1 MTIEEKAI
9 EIEKYCDSIN
19 DCSECAINN
28 SENGS
33 FICYSKWDE
42 YPNDIERNYEIVFGN
57 AEDTD
62 DEKKIEHEEE
72 KMTIEEKAKMIEKHC
87 DSMPSCSACPIGSKD
102 GSFVCFSDWEDY
114 PNDIEKNYEII
125 FGNAEDTEEE
135 EKMTIGE
142 KAEKIKEYCN
152 SNNYCSNCVIKNR
165 CNGDFITAVYEK
177 AKNVNNNSLSNAY
190 DIEKNYE
197 IIFGK
202 ASETK
207 EEKVE
212 KKAEDMVN
220 HPSHYTHGGVECIDA
235 ITSALS
241 SYEDSVDSWL
251 VGQVI
256 KYLWRAPLKGK
267 YEEDIKKAQFYL
279 NRLVEKIDKNR

>member
-9 EIEKYCDSIN
+9 EIEKYCDSID

-28 SENGS
+28 SEDGS
-33 FICYSKWDE
+33 FVCYSKWDE
-42 YPNDIERNYEIVFGN
+42 YPNEIEKNYEIIFGN

-62 DEKKIEHEEE
+62 EKKKTEDEEE

-87 DSMPSCSACPIGSKD
+87 DSMPSCSACPIGSKY
-102 GSFVCFSDWEDY
+102 GRFVCFSDWEDY

-125 FGNAEDTEEE
+125 FGNNEDMDE
-135 EKMTIGE
+135 EK
-142 KAEKIKEYCN
+142 K
-152 SNNYCSNCVIKNR
+152 S
-165 CNGDFITAVYEK
+165 
-177 AKNVNNNSLSNAY
+177 
-190 DIEKNYE
+190 
-197 IIFGK
+197 
-202 ASETK
+202 
-207 EEKVE
+207 
-212 KKAEDMVN
+212 EDMVN
-220 HPSHYTHGGVECIDA
+220 HPSHYTSGGVECIDA

-279 NRLVEKIDKNR
+279 NRLVEKIDKNW

>member
-57 AEDTD
+57 AEDTE
-62 DEKKIEHEEE
+62 EKK
-72 KMTIEEKAKMIEKHC
+72 K
-87 DSMPSCSACPIGSKD
+87 
-102 GSFVCFSDWEDY
+102 
-114 PNDIEKNYEII
+114 
-125 FGNAEDTEEE
+125 TE
-135 EKMTIGE
+135 
-142 KAEKIKEYCN
+142 
-152 SNNYCSNCVIKNR
+152 
-165 CNGDFITAVYEK
+165 
-177 AKNVNNNSLSNAY
+177 
-190 DIEKNYE
+190 
-197 IIFGK
+197 
-202 ASETK
+202 
-207 EEKVE
+207 
-212 KKAEDMVN
+212 EDMVN

-267 YEEDIKKAQFYL
+267 YDEDIKKAQFYL
-279 NRLVEKIDKNR
+279 NRLVEKIDKNG

>member
-1 MTIEEKAI
+1 MTVEEKAKM
-9 EIEKYCDSIN
+9 IEKHCNSID

-28 SENGS
+28 SEDGS
-33 FICYSKWDE
+33 FVCYSKWDE
-42 YPNDIERNYEIVFGN
+42 YPNEIEKNYEIIFGN
-57 AEDTD
+57 AEDTE
-62 DEKKIEHEEE
+62 EKKKTEDEEE

-114 PNDIEKNYEII
+114 PDDIKKNYEII

-135 EKMTIGE
+135 
-142 KAEKIKEYCN
+142 
-152 SNNYCSNCVIKNR
+152 
-165 CNGDFITAVYEK
+165 
-177 AKNVNNNSLSNAY
+177 
-190 DIEKNYE
+190 
-197 IIFGK
+197 
-202 ASETK
+202 
-207 EEKVE
+207 
-212 KKAEDMVN
+212 KKADDMVN
-220 HPSHYTHGGVECIDA
+220 HPSHYTFGGVECIDA

-241 SYEDSVDSWL
+241 SYKDSVDSWL

-279 NRLVEKIDKNR
+279 NRLVEKIDKNW

>member
-9 EIEKYCDSIN
+9 EIEKYCDSN
-19 DCSECAINN
+19 PSCSVCRIG
-28 SENGS
+28 SKNGS
-33 FICYSKWDE
+33 FTCY
-42 YPNDIERNYEIVFGN
+42 
-57 AEDTD
+57 
-62 DEKKIEHEEE
+62 
-72 KMTIEEKAKMIEKHC
+72 
-87 DSMPSCSACPIGSKD
+87 
-102 GSFVCFSDWEDY
+102 SDWEDY

-125 FGNAEDTEEE
+125 FGNASEAK
-135 EKMTIGE
+135 EK
-142 KAEKIKEYCN
+142 
-152 SNNYCSNCVIKNR
+152 
-165 CNGDFITAVYEK
+165 
-177 AKNVNNNSLSNAY
+177 
-190 DIEKNYE
+190 
-197 IIFGK
+197 
-202 ASETK
+202 
-207 EEKVE
+207 KVE

-279 NRLVEKIDKNR
+279 NRLVYKINKNR

>member
-1 MTIEEKAI
+1 MTVKEKALM
-9 EIEKYCDSIN
+9 IEKYCDSID

-28 SENGS
+28 SEDGS
-33 FICYSKWDE
+33 FVCFGKWDE
-42 YPNDIERNYEIVFGN
+42 YPNEIEKNYEIIFGN
-57 AEDTD
+57 AEDTE

-125 FGNAEDTEEE
+125 FGNAEDTEENKVE
-135 EKMTIGE
+135 EKT
-142 KAEKIKEYCN
+142 
-152 SNNYCSNCVIKNR
+152 
-165 CNGDFITAVYEK
+165 
-177 AKNVNNNSLSNAY
+177 
-190 DIEKNYE
+190 
-197 IIFGK
+197 
-202 ASETK
+202 
-207 EEKVE
+207 
-212 KKAEDMVN
+212 EDMVN
-220 HPSHYTHGGVECIDA
+220 HPSHYTSGGVECIDA

-279 NRLVEKIDKNR
+279 NRLVEKIDKNG

>member
-9 EIEKYCDSIN
+9 EIEKYCDSID
-19 DCSECAINN
+19 DCSECAIRN
-28 SENGS
+28 SN
-33 FICYSKWDE
+33 FTCYSLYD
-42 YPNDIERNYEIVFGN
+42 VFP
-57 AEDTD
+57 E
-62 DEKKIEHEEE
+62 
-72 KMTIEEKAKMIEKHC
+72 
-87 DSMPSCSACPIGSKD
+87 
-102 GSFVCFSDWEDY
+102 V
-114 PNDIEKNYEII
+114 
-125 FGNAEDTEEE
+125 
-135 EKMTIGE
+135 
-142 KAEKIKEYCN
+142 
-152 SNNYCSNCVIKNR
+152 
-165 CNGDFITAVYEK
+165 
-177 AKNVNNNSLSNAY
+177 
-190 DIEKNYE
+190 IEKNYE

-202 ASETK
+202 MSETK

-220 HPSHYTHGGVECIDA
+220 HPSHYTNGGVECIDA

-267 YEEDIKKAQFYL
+267 YKEDIKKAQFYL

>member
-1 MTIEEKAI
+1 MTIE
-9 EIEKYCDSIN
+9 
-19 DCSECAINN
+19 
-28 SENGS
+28 
-33 FICYSKWDE
+33 
-42 YPNDIERNYEIVFGN
+42 
-57 AEDTD
+57 
-62 DEKKIEHEEE
+62 
-72 KMTIEEKAKMIEKHC
+72 
-87 DSMPSCSACPIGSKD
+87 
-102 GSFVCFSDWEDY
+102 
-114 PNDIEKNYEII
+114 
-125 FGNAEDTEEE
+125 
-135 EKMTIGE
+135 E

-152 SNNYCSNCVIKNR
+152 SNNYCSNCAIKNR
-165 CNGDFITAVYEK
+165 CNGSPVCYSDWELYPDVI
-177 AKNVNNNSLSNAY
+177 
-190 DIEKNYE
+190 IEKNYE

-207 EEKVE
+207 DKKVE

-279 NRLVEKIDKNR
+279 NRLVYKINKNG

>member
-1 MTIEEKAI
+1 MTIEEKSI
-9 EIEKYCDSIN
+9 EIEKYCDSID
-19 DCSECAINN
+19 DCSECAIRN
-28 SENGS
+28 SD
-33 FICYSKWDE
+33 FTCYSLYDLFPE
-42 YPNDIERNYEIVFGN
+42 V
-57 AEDTD
+57 
-62 DEKKIEHEEE
+62 
-72 KMTIEEKAKMIEKHC
+72 
-87 DSMPSCSACPIGSKD
+87 
-102 GSFVCFSDWEDY
+102 
-114 PNDIEKNYEII
+114 IEKNYEII
-125 FGNAEDTEEE
+125 FGNAEDTDDEKKTEHE
-135 EKMTIGE
+135 DEKMTIGE

-152 SNNYCSNCVIKNR
+152 SNNYCSNCAIKNR

-177 AKNVNNNSLSNAY
+177 AKNINNNSMSNAH

-202 ASETK
+202 TSETK
-207 EEKVE
+207 DG
-212 KKAEDMVN
+212 KAESKSEDMVN

-267 YEEDIKKAQFYL
+267 YDEDIKKAQFYL
-279 NRLVEKIDKNR
+279 NRLVEKIDKNW

>member
-9 EIEKYCDSIN
+9 EIEKYCDSID

-28 SENGS
+28 SEDGS
-33 FICYSKWDE
+33 FVCFSKWDE
-42 YPNDIERNYEIVFGN
+42 YPNE
-57 AEDTD
+57 
-62 DEKKIEHEEE
+62 
-72 KMTIEEKAKMIEKHC
+72 
-87 DSMPSCSACPIGSKD
+87 
-102 GSFVCFSDWEDY
+102 
-114 PNDIEKNYEII
+114 
-125 FGNAEDTEEE
+125 
-135 EKMTIGE
+135 
-142 KAEKIKEYCN
+142 
-152 SNNYCSNCVIKNR
+152 
-165 CNGDFITAVYEK
+165 
-177 AKNVNNNSLSNAY
+177 
-190 DIEKNYE
+190 IEKNYE

-207 EEKVE
+207 EKKVE
-212 KKAEDMVN
+212 KKTEDMVN
-220 HPSHYTHGGVECIDA
+220 HPSHYTSGGVECIDA

-279 NRLVEKIDKNR
+279 NRLIEKINKNG

>member
-42 YPNDIERNYEIVFGN
+42 YPNDIERNYEIVFGKT
-57 AEDTD
+57 EDT
-62 DEKKIEHEEE
+62 EEKKKIEHEEE

-102 GSFVCFSDWEDY
+102 GSFVCFSDWEDN

-125 FGNAEDTEEE
+125 FGKTSDT
-135 EKMTIGE
+135 K
-142 KAEKIKEYCN
+142 
-152 SNNYCSNCVIKNR
+152 
-165 CNGDFITAVYEK
+165 D
-177 AKNVNNNSLSNAY
+177 
-190 DIEKNYE
+190 
-197 IIFGK
+197 
-202 ASETK
+202 
-207 EEKVE
+207 EKVE
-212 KKAEDMVN
+212 KKSEDMVN

-279 NRLVEKIDKNR
+279 NRLVEKIDKNV

>member
-28 SENGS
+28 SEDGS
-33 FICYSKWDE
+33 FVCYSKWDE
-42 YPNDIERNYEIVFGN
+42 YPNE
-57 AEDTD
+57 
-62 DEKKIEHEEE
+62 
-72 KMTIEEKAKMIEKHC
+72 
-87 DSMPSCSACPIGSKD
+87 
-102 GSFVCFSDWEDY
+102 
-114 PNDIEKNYEII
+114 IEKNYEII
-125 FGNAEDTEEE
+125 FGNKEDTEEKK
-135 EKMTIGE
+135 KMTIEE

-152 SNNYCSNCVIKNR
+152 SNNYCSNCAIKNR
-165 CNGDFITAVYEK
+165 CNGSPVYYYNDQQLYPDAIIER
-177 AKNVNNNSLSNAY
+177 NY
-190 DIEKNYE
+190 D
-197 IIFGK
+197 IIFGN

-207 EEKVE
+207 KEKAE
-212 KKAEDMVN
+212 SKTEDMVN

-256 KYLWRAPLKGK
+256 KYLWRAPLKDK

>member
-1 MTIEEKAI
+1 MTIEEKA
-9 EIEKYCDSIN
+9 EKIKEYCDSN
-19 DCSECAINN
+19 PSCSVCRIG
-28 SENGS
+28 SKNGS
-33 FICYSKWDE
+33 FTCY
-42 YPNDIERNYEIVFGN
+42 
-57 AEDTD
+57 
-62 DEKKIEHEEE
+62 
-72 KMTIEEKAKMIEKHC
+72 
-87 DSMPSCSACPIGSKD
+87 
-102 GSFVCFSDWEDY
+102 SDWEDY
-114 PNDIEKNYEII
+114 PNDIEKNY
-125 FGNAEDTEEE
+125 D
-135 EKMTIGE
+135 
-142 KAEKIKEYCN
+142 
-152 SNNYCSNCVIKNR
+152 
-165 CNGDFITAVYEK
+165 
-177 AKNVNNNSLSNAY
+177 
-190 DIEKNYE
+190 

-220 HPSHYTHGGVECIDA
+220 HPSHYTRGGVECIDA

-279 NRLVEKIDKNR
+279 NRLVEKINKNV

>member
-42 YPNDIERNYEIVFGN
+42 YPNDIERNYEIIFGKT
-57 AEDTD
+57 EDTEE
-62 DEKKIEHEEE
+62 EKKIEHEEE

-87 DSMPSCSACPIGSKD
+87 DSTPSCSACPIGSKY
-102 GSFVCFSDWEDY
+102 GRFVCFSDWEDY

-125 FGNAEDTEEE
+125 FGNNEDMDE
-135 EKMTIGE
+135 EK
-142 KAEKIKEYCN
+142 K
-152 SNNYCSNCVIKNR
+152 S
-165 CNGDFITAVYEK
+165 
-177 AKNVNNNSLSNAY
+177 
-190 DIEKNYE
+190 
-197 IIFGK
+197 
-202 ASETK
+202 
-207 EEKVE
+207 
-212 KKAEDMVN
+212 EDMVN
-220 HPSHYTHGGVECIDA
+220 HPSHYTSGGVECIDA

-279 NRLVEKIDKNR
+279 NRLVEKIDKNG

>member
-1 MTIEEKAI
+1 MTIEEKA
-9 EIEKYCDSIN
+9 EKIKEYCDSN
-19 DCSECAINN
+19 
-28 SENGS
+28 
-33 FICYSKWDE
+33 
-42 YPNDIERNYEIVFGN
+42 
-57 AEDTD
+57 
-62 DEKKIEHEEE
+62 
-72 KMTIEEKAKMIEKHC
+72 
-87 DSMPSCSACPIGSKD
+87 PSCSVCRIGSKN
-102 GSFVCFSDWEDY
+102 GRFTCYSDWEDY

-125 FGNAEDTEEE
+125 FEKTEDKDDEKKTEHEE

-142 KAEKIKEYCN
+142 KAEKIKEYCD
-152 SNNYCSNCVIKNR
+152 SNNYCSNCAIKNR
-165 CNGDFITAVYEK
+165 CNGDFITAIYEK
-177 AKNVNNNSLSNAY
+177 AKNINNNSLSKSDAY

-197 IIFGK
+197 IIFGNK
-202 ASETK
+202 SEKK

-212 KKAEDMVN
+212 SKAEDMVN

-279 NRLVEKIDKNR
+279 NRLVYKINKNR

>member
-1 MTIEEKAI
+1 MTVKEKAKK
-9 EIEKYCDSIN
+9 IEKYC
-19 DCSECAINN
+19 
-28 SENGS
+28 
-33 FICYSKWDE
+33 K
-42 YPNDIERNYEIVFGN
+42 
-57 AEDTD
+57 
-62 DEKKIEHEEE
+62 
-72 KMTIEEKAKMIEKHC
+72 
-87 DSMPSCSACPIGSKD
+87 SMPSCSACPIGSKD
-102 GSFVCFSDWEDY
+102 GICVCYSYWDEY
-114 PNDIEKNYEII
+114 PNEIEKNYEII
-125 FGNAEDTEEE
+125 FGNTEDTEED
-135 EKMTIGE
+135 EKMTIEE

-152 SNNYCSNCVIKNR
+152 SNNYCSNCAIKNR
-165 CNGDFITAVYEK
+165 CNGSPVYYYNDQQLYPDVIIER
-177 AKNVNNNSLSNAY
+177 NY
-190 DIEKNYE
+190 D

-207 EEKVE
+207 EKKVE
-212 KKAEDMVN
+212 KKTEDMVN

-279 NRLVEKIDKNR
+279 NRLVEKIDKNW